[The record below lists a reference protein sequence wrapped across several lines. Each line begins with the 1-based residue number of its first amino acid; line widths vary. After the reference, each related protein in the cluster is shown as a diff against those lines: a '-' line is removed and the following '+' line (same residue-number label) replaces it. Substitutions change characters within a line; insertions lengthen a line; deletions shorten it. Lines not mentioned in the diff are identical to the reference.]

1 LSVKGIG
8 LPLIH
13 HQGIIIAVAL
23 PTPCRD
29 GQALLLAVY
38 CLAGPTEM
46 VEQIT
51 LKTLP
56 EQPGR
61 RMDFLKEKNIFN
73 ID

>member
-1 LSVKGIG
+1 L
-8 LPLIH
+8 LLY
-13 HQGIIIAVAL
+13 
-23 PTPCRD
+23 CRPAA
-29 GQALLLAVY
+29 GGKALLLVVY
-38 CLAGPTEM
+38 RLAGPAEM